1 MKPQLSFVVRDHTPL
16 WISKTEHGVHHLVD
30 APANAIFR
38 LGEPFKKIQVS
49 KLIKGKNITVQI
61 KKILTKCYGLVV
73 GWVGEPG
80 DALDL
85 VVEPIVQLA

>member
-1 MKPQLSFVVRDHTPL
+1 MPFFD
-16 WISKTEHGVHHLVD
+16 LV
-30 APANAIFR
+30 N
-38 LGEPFKKIQVS
+38 LLKKIQVS

-73 GWVGEPG
+73 GWVGETG

-85 VVEPIVQLA
+85 VVEPIDEPA